1 MKKISLILVVFIV
14 LAQLAWLSV
23 QYDTLSFELDNAP
36 RIRVKGSFAWLS
48 VRVTTTRSQLGGD
61 DDFFG
66 RSLWWDSERWET
78 SMRATQTSTEAAISP
93 REKTDES
100 ALELLPHAYHKL
112 AGFWKRGEDGIWQLC
127 RVEAP
132 GSKEATCRPG
142 EVYTPVS
149 MYSSG
154 SIKPDSA
161 VIDLELAFAMSP
173 DTSENNRSRVEYAL
187 NPTLRRW
194 MNAHPENE
202 LTLEIALR
210 DKRPPLATQLFIGGK
225 PYAEVIKDAHLME
238 APDTECNAAP
248 AGDEQ
253 ECQPEEAAEQPTPT
267 EEPTAEQP
275 TPTEEPA
282 AEQPTPAEDSAAQEA
297 PTPEEIAPPTPAESS
312 PAPEAPA
319 AEPEV
324 EKAG

>member
-1 MKKISLILVVFIV
+1 MKKISLILIVFIV

-36 RIRVKGSFAWLS
+36 RVRVKGSFAWLS

-66 RSLWWDSERWET
+66 RSLWWDSERWEA
-78 SMRATQTSTEAAISP
+78 SMRATQTTTEAAISP

-100 ALELLPHAYHKL
+100 ALELIPHAYHKL
-112 AGFWKRGEDGIWQLC
+112 AGFWKRGEDGLWQLC

-149 MYSSG
+149 MYSTG
-154 SIKPDSA
+154 SIKHDSA
-161 VIDLELAFAMSP
+161 VIDLDLELGFAMSP
-173 DTSENNRSRVEYAL
+173 DTSENNSSRVEYAL
-187 NPTLRRW
+187 TPTLRRW
-194 MNAHPENE
+194 MNAHPQNE

-225 PYAEVIKDAHLME
+225 PYAEVIKDAHPME
-238 APDTECNAAP
+238 TPDTECNAAP

-253 ECQPEEAAEQPTPT
+253 ECQPEEPTAQEAPAPVEVPTAEQPTPV

-275 TPTEEPA
+275 APAEEPT
-282 AEQPTPAEDSAAQEA
+282 AEHPAPVEVPTPA
-297 PTPEEIAPPTPAESS
+297 PAEESA
-312 PAPEAPA
+312 PAAPEA
-319 AEPEV
+319 
-324 EKAG
+324 